1 MAAGPGDPVSAAD
14 RAVALFHRQAELHPG
29 LEARLRRRW
38 KQSQDAARHR
48 RGRRLARWI
57 RLWGGSVGEGLRVEE
72 GVHLRHLPHAG
83 WVLGDHVYLG
93 RGLVLDIWPGAHFEL
108 GDRVKLM
115 HYVVVSAVEHL
126 AVQDRAQVGE
136 CATLRDN
143 DHDTAAGTSMSTA
156 PVLSAPTR
164 IGADAWIARGVA
176 VTAGS
181 SVGSGTVVGANAVVR
196 GELPSDSVAVGM
208 PARVIRPR

>member
-1 MAAGPGDPVSAAD
+1 MTPLDFGIALLRRHAD
-14 RAVALFHRQAELHPG
+14 AHPG
-29 LEARLRRRW
+29 GEARLRRRW
-38 KQSQDAARHR
+38 KRSQEASRVR

-57 RLWGGSVGEGLRVEE
+57 RLWGGTVGEGLRVER

-83 WVLGDHVYLG
+83 WALGDHVYFG
-93 RGLVLDIWPGAHFEL
+93 RGLVLDVWPGARFEL

-115 HYVVVSAVEHL
+115 HFVVVSAVEHL
-126 AVQDRAQVGE
+126 ALHERAQVGE

-156 PVLSAPTR
+156 PVVSSPTV

-181 SVGSGTVVGANAVVR
+181 TVGSGTVVGANAVVR
-196 GELPSDSVAVGM
+196 GELPSHSVAVGL
-208 PARVIRPR
+208 PARVIRSR